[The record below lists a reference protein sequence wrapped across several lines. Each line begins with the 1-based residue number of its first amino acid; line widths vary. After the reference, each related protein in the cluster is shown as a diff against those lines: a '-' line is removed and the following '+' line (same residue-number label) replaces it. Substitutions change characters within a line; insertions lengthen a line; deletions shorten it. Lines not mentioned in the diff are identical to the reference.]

1 MNELASFAIVLLF
14 GVAVFTICWKKNRQ
28 MASPAPVPPA
38 NASFTVEIT
47 MNGRDSDPFFPVQL
61 PRTGKY
67 SATLQYGTVNTTAK
81 VTSIWLSADQ
91 GVSFTD
97 SKDPVL
103 CCEYHRV
110 VDVDG
115 EVYTHFQ
122 HKLQQLRMD
131 VESTTPVFEIQC
143 TSTDDYELVFSFTYH
158 P

>member
-1 MNELASFAIVLLF
+1 MNESAFCAIVLLF
-14 GVAVFTICWKKNRQ
+14 GVAVFAICWNKNRP
-28 MASPAPVPPA
+28 MASPA
-38 NASFTVEIT
+38 NSSFTVEIT
-47 MNGRDSDPFFPVQL
+47 MNGRDCDPFFPVQL
-61 PRTGKY
+61 PRTGNY

-122 HKLQQLRMD
+122 HKLQRLRMN

-158 P
+158 PK